1 MTMSGSPD
9 ASAIEAAPARPGTA
23 VASPW
28 LCGALLVA
36 VLALG
41 GSLFLSLGMGLKAC
55 PLCFY
60 QRTFAMSLV
69 AVLGM
74 GIAAGVARGGR
85 LGLLTVPLA
94 VAGLGV
100 AVFHVYLEA
109 AGKLECPVGL
119 LGWGTPPKQS
129 LALFALLTIFLLAD
143 VVTGGASAAGRWPA
157 LPAGLVLGVLLALGA
172 CTSNPPMP
180 EPPKAPYPKPPD
192 VCRPPYHSP
201 TG

>member
-1 MTMSGSPD
+1 MTMSGGPD
-9 ASAIEAAPARPGTA
+9 PSAMEAAHAPPGTA

-28 LCGALLVA
+28 LWGALLVA

-74 GIAAGVARGGR
+74 GIAAGVGRDGR

-100 AVFHVYLEA
+100 AAFHVYLEG
-109 AGKLECPVGL
+109 AGKLECPEGL

-129 LALFALLTIFLLAD
+129 LALFALLTVLSLAD
-143 VVTGGASAAGRWPA
+143 AVTGAASTAGRWPA
-157 LPAGLVLGVLLALGA
+157 LPAGLALGGLLALGA

-192 VCRPPYHSP
+192 VCRPPYHAP
-201 TG
+201 PG